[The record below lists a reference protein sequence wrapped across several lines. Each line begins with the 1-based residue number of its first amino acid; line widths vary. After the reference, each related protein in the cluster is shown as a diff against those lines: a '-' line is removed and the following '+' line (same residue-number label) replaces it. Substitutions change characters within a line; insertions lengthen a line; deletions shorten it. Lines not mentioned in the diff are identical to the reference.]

1 MTAPVSSRRTAA
13 LVNSRFREGASTFRG
28 RLVFGVGAGAL
39 LLLLSLVWLATQS
52 LSRFVNSQADARL
65 LDAGR
70 RSVVLI
76 DRLLVE
82 RQRQVTMLAGDPA
95 IVAAA
100 KDGSARAS
108 QMNLTA
114 LAPDALEQRF
124 NASRALGSA
133 AAADALLGRI
143 QRYLDVSALTVTDE
157 RGYNVLTTDRS
168 SDFQQAD
175 EEWWVRAVR
184 EGVTPSSATYD
195 EASGRVIVSLASVIR
210 EAEGSPALGVVS
222 ARFGLLSLD
231 EAITRATTPSGIQ
244 VDVIDA
250 TGHIVAGSSTLQRLK
265 TMPGFTRLDAAG
277 RDSIIS
283 YDDGST
289 QQRAVVLFTN
299 GGQWRLIAHADERR
313 AAEPMRAARRIL
325 WAGAAGLTLFMI
337 LALWGVGRYVARRVS
352 DPARE
357 LAAVAEAVADGDLS
371 VRVSAG
377 RSDDEIGRLRLAT
390 DGMIMELRRLVGA
403 LRSSSHETAAMSSEI
418 TAGAE
423 EMSAAAQEMAHTS
436 SDLSQRATE
445 MAGVI
450 REAAGDATRLRDVT
464 DRLTSGAREG
474 VSRNVALRA
483 LAQDNRVRLD
493 ESVRTLET
501 LASEVQSNA
510 NAVDALAVASEEV
523 QAFVTLVRKVARQ
536 SKLLALNAAMEAA
549 RAGEQGQG
557 FAVVASEVRRLA
569 ANTTEAAERTE
580 TLVRDVV
587 GRIEQSRATSA
598 RTVET
603 VQSVLGTTHHGLN
616 SFAQIEQAV
625 NDAEGWTAEIER
637 AATMSSGFVSDMTTR
652 LENLSRGTE
661 GFAAAMEQVAASSE
675 EQSASTEEIAAAAEA
690 LAAAAERLSKL
701 IATFKLGEEG
711 VTVEHRTPTQSQEWR
726 PAFGASPSVAT

>member
-28 RLVFGVGAGAL
+28 RLVFGVGAVAV

-52 LSRFVNSQADARL
+52 LSRFVSSQADTRL

-82 RQRQVTMLAGDPA
+82 RQRQVTMLGGDPA
-95 IVAAA
+95 IIAAVRE
-100 KDGSARAS
+100 GSARAS
-108 QMNLTA
+108 QLELTT
-114 LAPDALEQRF
+114 LTSDALERRF
-124 NASRALGSA
+124 DATRALGSSA
-133 AAADALLGRI
+133 SADALLGRI
-143 QRYLDVSALTVTDE
+143 QRYLDVSALTITDE
-157 RGYNVLTTDRS
+157 RGYNVLTTDRTG
-168 SDFQQAD
+168 DFQQAD

-195 EASGRVIVSLASVIR
+195 EASGRVVVSLASAIR
-210 EAEGSPALGVVS
+210 EAEGSPTLGVVS

-231 EAITRATTPSGIQ
+231 EAIAKATTPSGIQ

-313 AAEPMRAARRIL
+313 ASEPVRAARRIL

-337 LALWGVGRYVARRVS
+337 LALLGVGRYVARRVS

-371 VRVSAG
+371 VRISAG

-390 DGMIMELRRLVGA
+390 DGMILELRRLVGA

-423 EMSAAAQEMAHTS
+423 EMSAAAQEMAQTS

-690 LAAAAERLSKL
+690 LAVAAERLSRL
-701 IATFKLGEEG
+701 IATFKLGEES
-711 VTVEHRTPTQSQEWR
+711 VTTEHRTETKGPEWR
-726 PAFGASPSVAT
+726 PAMGASPSVAT